1 MGFGQREE
9 RWESS
14 PLSERRS
21 NLDSNLG
28 HMATVMNFYKSEYE
42 QHSIKKKLDCRSR
55 SHHLSQKYKGII
67 SKNEV
72 QTKGLIIMLI
82 TL

>member
-42 QHSIKKKLDCRSR
+42 QHSIKKNSIAGQ
-55 SHHLSQKYKGII
+55 SH
-67 SKNEV
+67 
-72 QTKGLIIMLI
+72 I
-82 TL
+82 T

>member
-1 MGFGQREE
+1 MGFGQWEE

-42 QHSIKKKLDCRSR
+42 QHSIKKTRLQVKVASL
-55 SHHLSQKYKGII
+55 K
-67 SKNEV
+67 SK
-72 QTKGLIIMLI
+72 I
-82 TL
+82 

>member
-28 HMATVMNFYKSEYE
+28 RMNFYKSEYE
-42 QHSIKKKLDCRSR
+42 QHSIKKTRLQVKVTSL
-55 SHHLSQKYKGII
+55 K
-67 SKNEV
+67 
-72 QTKGLIIMLI
+72 
-82 TL
+82 

>member
-1 MGFGQREE
+1 
-9 RWESS
+9 
-14 PLSERRS
+14 
-21 NLDSNLG
+21 
-28 HMATVMNFYKSEYE
+28 MATVIHFYKSEYE

-55 SHHLSQKYKGII
+55 SHHLSKKYKGII
-67 SKNEV
+67 RKNEV